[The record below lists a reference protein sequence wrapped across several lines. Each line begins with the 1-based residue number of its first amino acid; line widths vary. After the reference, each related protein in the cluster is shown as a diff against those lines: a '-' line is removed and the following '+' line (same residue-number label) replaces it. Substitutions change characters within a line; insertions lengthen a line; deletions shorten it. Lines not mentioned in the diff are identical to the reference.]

1 MSKEDIDRA
10 VKEAEQFAEEDKK
23 ARETVDLKNNAESLA
38 MQVEKALNDFGDKV
52 SESEKAPILEKCNAL
67 KEAIKTDNTSDIQAK
82 YDELQKLM
90 NDIATKV
97 YQQSA
102 PQGDP
107 NQQGGFDGSA
117 YQQTSDNNNGD
128 DDVIDADFTEEK

>member
-1 MSKEDIDRA
+1 MSKDDIDKA
-10 VKEAEQFAEEDKK
+10 VKEAEQFAEQDKK
-23 ARETVDLKNNAESLA
+23 AREAVDTKNNAESLV

-52 SESEKAPILEKCNAL
+52 SESEKAPILDKCNAL
-67 KEAIKTDNTSDIQAK
+67 KEAVKTDNIDDIKAK

-107 NQQGGFDGSA
+107 TQNA
-117 YQQTSDNNNGD
+117 TYQQDTSSNDNNND
-128 DDVIDADFTEEK
+128 DGVIDADFTEEK